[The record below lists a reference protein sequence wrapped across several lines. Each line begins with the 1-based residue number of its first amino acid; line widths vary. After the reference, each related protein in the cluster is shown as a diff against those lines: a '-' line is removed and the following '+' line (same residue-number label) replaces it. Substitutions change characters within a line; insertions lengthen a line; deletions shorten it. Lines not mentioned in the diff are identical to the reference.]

1 MTLRYETRAMVAYLT
16 IDNPAQLNALTLE
29 DNDRMGELLRE
40 FRDDDE
46 RLVLIITGAGD
57 RAFCTGLDLKRGN
70 PTLRNMSPIQAWQ
83 MTQGP
88 GFGGGLTRHL
98 ELYKPVIA
106 AINGYAVGGGHEL
119 ALACDIRV
127 MADHALVGHP
137 ELQYAVL
144 PIDGG
149 TQRLPRTVSLCQAME
164 IILTG
169 KMVDAREA
177 LRIGLVNRVVP
188 KDQLLA
194 ACDELAAR
202 ICRLSPSTVMAAK
215 RAILE
220 SFNRP
225 LREGLVFESS
235 LGGLIAQQPNF
246 TEGSTAFA
254 AKRPARFEPDMG
266 FHRLLENAG
275 R

>member
-1 MTLRYETRAMVAYLT
+1 MAVLYETRGMVAYLT

-29 DNDRMGELLRE
+29 DNERMAELLRE
-40 FRDDDE
+40 FRDDTE
-46 RLVLIITGAGD
+46 RLVLIITGTGD

-70 PTLRNMSPIQAWQ
+70 PTLRNMGPLDAWR
-83 MTQGP
+83 MTQSP
-88 GFGGGLTRHL
+88 GFGGLTRNL

-127 MADHALVGHP
+127 MADHARVGHP

-164 IILTG
+164 IMLTG
-169 KMVDAREA
+169 KMLDAAEA
-177 LRIGLVNRVVP
+177 YRTGLVNRVVP
-188 KDQLLA
+188 LSDLMATCEEIA
-194 ACDELAAR
+194 AQ

-235 LGGLIAQQPNF
+235 LGGLVAQLPNF

-254 AKRPARFEPDMG
+254 EKRPARFQPDMD
-266 FHRLLENAG
+266 FHRYLENTG

>member
-1 MTLRYETRAMVAYLT
+1 MALRYETRGMVAYLT

-29 DNDRMGELLRE
+29 DNARMAELLRE
-40 FRDDDE
+40 FRDDTE

-57 RAFCTGLDLKRGN
+57 RAFCTGLDLKQGN
-70 PTLRNMSPIQAWQ
+70 PTLRGMSPLAAWE
-83 MTQGP
+83 MTQSP
-88 GFGGGLTRHL
+88 GFGGLTRNL

-106 AINGYAVGGGHEL
+106 GINGYAVGGGHEL

-169 KMVDAREA
+169 KMVDAAEA

-188 KDQLLA
+188 GDRLLA
-194 ACDELAAR
+194 TCEEIAAQ

-225 LREGLVFESS
+225 LREGLIFESA
-235 LGGLIAQQPNF
+235 LGGLIAQTRNF

-254 AKRPARFEPDMG
+254 EKRPARFEPDMD
-266 FHRLLENAG
+266 FHRYLVNPG

>member
-1 MTLRYETRAMVAYLT
+1 MALQYVTRGMVAYLT

-29 DNDRMGELLRE
+29 DNARMAELLQE
-40 FRDDDE
+40 FRDDTE

-70 PTLRNMSPIQAWQ
+70 PTLRGMNPLAAWE
-83 MTQGP
+83 MTQTP
-88 GFGGGLTRHL
+88 GFGGLTRNL

-137 ELQYAVL
+137 ELQYAVM

-169 KMVDAREA
+169 KMVDASEA
-177 LRIGLVNRVVP
+177 YRIGLVNRVVP
-188 KDQLLA
+188 GDQLMA
-194 ACDELAAR
+194 TCDEIAAR

-225 LREGLVFESS
+225 LREGLIFESA
-235 LGGLIAQQPNF
+235 LGGLIAQTPNF

-254 AKRPARFEPDMG
+254 EKRPARFEPDMD
-266 FHRLLENAG
+266 FHRYLVNPG